1 MILSQK
7 ITSVKSFF
15 KKEIILFIEIRSEE
29 QKGKLLFKWDPQ
41 SNVVDIVLRDTLYS
55 VKLNGEGGDI
65 GYEIIDKKVKHRS

>member
-1 MILSQK
+1 M
-7 ITSVKSFF
+7 
-15 KKEIILFIEIRSEE
+15 FIEIRSEE

-55 VKLNGEGGDI
+55 IKLAQSENGG